1 MECDDDYGMEWEPS
15 NQHDDYNDEDECFI
29 DT

>member
-1 MECDDDYGMEWEPS
+1 MEGDDYGMEWEPS